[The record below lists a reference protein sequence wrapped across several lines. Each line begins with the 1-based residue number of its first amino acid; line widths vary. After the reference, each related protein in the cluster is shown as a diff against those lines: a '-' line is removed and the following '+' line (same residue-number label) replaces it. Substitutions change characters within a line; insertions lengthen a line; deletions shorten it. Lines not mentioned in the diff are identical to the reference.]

1 MSTGQTEIAELVGV
15 GRTAGVVLCVG
26 VGAAPGLVLAPPKGA
41 QADRNSN
48 NASSAIERRGVCI
61 RVSYLSRIAVFI
73 ETRDRTCLLC

>member
-26 VGAAPGLVLAPPKGA
+26 VGAAPGPVLAIPKGV
-41 QADRNSN
+41 QAESSN
-48 NASSAIERRGVCI
+48 NNVRSAMIRRGVCI

-73 ETRDRTCLLC
+73 ETRDRTCMLC